1 MITAPRRPRR
11 TQIVAWLGL
20 AALAA
25 LPLRAQER
33 APVLHLWEN
42 GAPGFEARK
51 DWPEKVVTNPAGVT
65 ELFSLQITSI
75 HNPSV
80 TAFLP
85 AKGKGTGAGVVILP
99 GGGHRLLSIEHEGY
113 AVAQWLSEHGVAGFV
128 LKYRLAKEP
137 GSTYRVEV
145 EGLQDTQ
152 RALRLVRA
160 HAAEWNLDPA
170 RIGIMGFSAGGELAA
185 LASAQSGA
193 GNSAAADLVERESA
207 RPAFQALIYPGVP
220 DKIQPTRDS
229 PPAFLAAGSDDKLSE
244 GVAQI
249 YLRFRAAGVPAEV
262 HIYCGVGHGFGF
274 RPTNIYPYRT
284 WLERF
289 REWLDVGGFLA
300 PR

>member
-11 TQIVAWLGL
+11 TQFAAWLGL

-25 LPLRAQER
+25 LPVRAQER
-33 APVLHLWEN
+33 TPVIHLWEN

-51 DWPEKVVTNPAGVT
+51 DWPEKVVTNAAGVT
-65 ELFSLQITSI
+65 ELFSLQIASI
-75 HNPSV
+75 HNPSI

-85 AKGKGTGAGVVILP
+85 PKGTGTGAAVVILP

-113 AVAQWLSEHGVAGFV
+113 SVAQWLSEHGVAGFV
-128 LKYRLAKEP
+128 LKYRLAREP

-145 EGLQDTQ
+145 EALQDTQ

-160 HAAEWNLDPA
+160 RAADWGLDPA

-185 LASAQSGA
+185 MASAQSGA
-193 GNSAAADLVERESA
+193 GDPASADPVERESA

-220 DKIQPTRDS
+220 DKIQPTKDS
-229 PPAFLAAGSDDKLSE
+229 PPAFLAAGNDDKLSV
-244 GVAQI
+244 GAAQI
-249 YLRFRAAGVPAEV
+249 YLRFKAVGVPAEL
-262 HIYCGVGHGFGF
+262 HIYRGVGHGFGF
-274 RPTNIYPYRT
+274 RPTNILPYRT

-289 REWLDVGGFLA
+289 REWLGAGGFLS

>member
-1 MITAPRRPRR
+1 MITAPRPLRR
-11 TQIVAWLGL
+11 TQFAAWLGL

-33 APVLHLWEN
+33 PPVLHLWAD

-51 DWPEKVVTNPAGVT
+51 DWPEKVVTNAAGGT

-80 TAFLP
+80 TVFLP
-85 AKGKGTGAGVVILP
+85 PKGQGTGAAVVILP

-113 AVAQWLSEHGVAGFV
+113 TVAQWLSEHGVAGIV

-145 EGLQDTQ
+145 EALQDTQ

-170 RIGIMGFSAGGELAA
+170 RVGLMGFSAGGELAA
-185 LASAQSGA
+185 LAGAQSGA
-193 GNSAAADLVERESA
+193 GDPAAADPVERESA
-207 RPAFQALIYPGVP
+207 RPAFQALIYPGEP
-220 DKIQPTRDS
+220 DKILPTKDS
-229 PPAFLAAGSDDKLSE
+229 PPAFLAAGNDDKLSA

-249 YLRFRAAGVPAEV
+249 YLRFKAAGVPAEV
-262 HIYCGVGHGFGF
+262 HIYRGVGHGFGF

-289 REWLDVGGFLA
+289 REWLEVGGFLA